1 MLHDSDSAQPCD
13 GSSSILGLSHIDV
26 MSQSPVTG
34 FSLVCSLK
42 ALFLIMSY
50 QRQLLK
56 QPEICFEKVGREGG
70 TLDRQAGSGQTD
82 MCL

>member
-1 MLHDSDSAQPCD
+1 MLHDNDSSQPRD
-13 GSSSILGLSHIDV
+13 RSSSILGLSHTDV
-26 MSQSPVTG
+26 ISQNPVTG

-42 ALFLIMSY
+42 ALFLTMSH
-50 QRQLLK
+50 QQQLLK